1 MEVGCIE
8 IRELLEDTEHNLD
21 LKLVE
26 GCKGDLSTKICS
38 ISVHKLGLALTGVK
52 VPLHADRIQ
61 IIGKTE
67 HLYIKSLTPERR
79 SLVGKFLAGRG
90 LRCIVITRN
99 QRPPKEFLKPLEEAG
114 VVILRTPHKSDPFIE
129 RVTEFL
135 EERLAPRYS
144 LHGVLVDVLG
154 VGVLIIGAGGIG
166 KSECA
171 LDLVQRGHRLV
182 ADDLV
187 ELVRSGKTII
197 GRSSPVIKHHMEIRG
212 LGIINIQDLFGI
224 AAVRDRKRVELV
236 IEFVEWKESL
246 KIDSL
251 GLDEESYEILG
262 ISLPYIKLPV
272 LPGKNLSVIVEVAAR
287 NLLLKM
293 KGHHSAKEFQK
304 KLIKQIAA
312 SGRAV
317 PLLKEEVE

>member
-1 MEVGCIE
+1 MEIGCIE
-8 IRELLEDTEHNLD
+8 IKEFLEDTRHNLC
-21 LKLVE
+21 LKILE

-38 ISVHKLGLALTGVK
+38 INVHKLGLALTGVK

-61 IIGKTE
+61 IVGKTE
-67 HLYIKSLTPERR
+67 NLYLKSLKPAKR
-79 SLVGKFLAGRG
+79 SLVGNFLASRG

-99 QRPPKEFLKPLEEAG
+99 QRPPGEFLKPLEDAG

-187 ELVRSGKTII
+187 ELVRSGKTIV
-197 GRSSPVIKHHMEIRG
+197 GKSSPVIKHHMEIRG

-236 IEFVEWKESL
+236 IEFVEWKESA

-251 GLDEESYEILG
+251 GLDEERYEILG
-262 ISLPYIKLPV
+262 VALPYIKLPV

-287 NLLLKM
+287 NLLLKQ
-293 KGHHSAKEFQK
+293 KGHYSAKEFQK
-304 KLIKQIAA
+304 KLLRQIAA
-312 SGRAV
+312 SRHNV
-317 PLLKEEVE
+317 PVIKEEVE